1 MGNGA
6 ALFAPVLAPILDST
20 QCRILFDPGNHR
32 AQIVGQPILAAAGFQ
47 PAFAPEG
54 SLTSPKSRLKGGCGQ
69 DCPPHNKCRTSPAGK
84 VCGSRLSVCRV
95 PTPRDALSTMPG
107 RRPDEWGRGRHECPM
122 PLSFPKSGYSAEVVG
137 QVGNL
142 RRVVNPPGPPVNKP
156 AGAGCQPARR
166 IPSCPTTNAGC
177 SVSRKLNG
185 IGHECQRH
193 TPHTQ
198 I

>member
-54 SLTSPKSRLKGGCGQ
+54 SLTSPKSRLKGGSGQ

-84 VCGSRLSVCRV
+84 VCGRSEERPVGKESRS
-95 PTPRDALSTMPG
+95 
-107 RRPDEWGRGRHECPM
+107 
-122 PLSFPKSGYSAEVVG
+122 
-137 QVGNL
+137 
-142 RRVVNPPGPPVNKP
+142 
-156 AGAGCQPARR
+156 
-166 IPSCPTTNAGC
+166 
-177 SVSRKLNG
+177 
-185 IGHECQRH
+185 
-193 TPHTQ
+193 
-198 I
+198 